1 MPTVLAIAVVPL
13 GCSGTGGSAAILD
26 DSAFVEAMSH
36 LASLRW
42 RFSAARDSLAADSA
56 RAAILRERG
65 LDLDDLQRFAEEHY
79 RDTERMAALWQV
91 IAERADELASG
102 LNEDTDSGLEREQ
115 PDSVDVGRG

>member
-1 MPTVLAIAVVPL
+1 MPTVLAIAAGPL
-13 GCSGTGGSAAILD
+13 GCSGAGGSADILD
-26 DSAFVEAMSH
+26 DSAFVDVMSH

-42 RFSAARDSLAADSA
+42 RFRAARDSLAADSA

-65 LDLDDLQRFAEEHY
+65 LDLDDLQRFAEEHF
-79 RDTERMAALWQV
+79 RDTERMAGLWQV

-102 LNEDTDSGLEREQ
+102 LDEDRDGVLEAEQ